1 MSASP
6 VSMAGKVC
14 IISGGTSGIGKA
26 TATGLA
32 RLGATVVVLSRESPR
47 GASVATEIAADSG
60 NEAVSFM
67 GADLASQ
74 ASIRQFAEAF
84 SAEHPKLHV
93 LVNCAHVYYT
103 QRTETPD
110 GLEAIFAVNYLAP
123 FLLTNLLLGALR
135 KGAPSRVVNITD
147 DWGMVHRAPLDFDDL
162 QATKDYKPVRQHN
175 RAKLAFFYFNH
186 ELGKRLDGTGVT
198 VNGLYPGHVD
208 TGLKGDVPWFTHVA
222 YPVFKRLH
230 VMRTPEEGAETPIYL
245 ASSAEVEGVTGQ
257 HFMNRKVVPEGTIP
271 YDAEIS
277 RRLWDVSTELTHV
290 SAEVSR

>member
-1 MSASP
+1 VSAAAAP
-6 VSMAGKVC
+6 MAGKVC
-14 IISGGTSGIGKA
+14 LISGGTSGIGKA

-32 RLGATVVVLSRESPR
+32 RLGGTVVLLSRESAR
-47 GASVATEIAADSG
+47 GGAAAIEIAAATG

-74 ASIRQFAEAF
+74 ASIREFVEAF
-84 SAEHPKLHV
+84 TVEHTQLDV

-123 FLLTNLLLGALR
+123 FLLTNLLLGALT

-186 ELGKRLDGTGVT
+186 ELGRRLEGTGVT

-230 VMRTPEEGAETPIYL
+230 VMRTPEEGADTPIYL
-245 ASSAEVEGVTGQ
+245 ASSPQIEGVTGQ
-257 HFMNRKVVPEGTIP
+257 HFMDRKVIEEGTIP
-271 YDAEIS
+271 YDREIS
-277 RRLWDVSTELTHV
+277 RRLWDVSCELTHI
-290 SAEVSR
+290 SHEVLR